1 VTTVTHIAAL
11 PGARVVIAPPPWPA
25 VIVDFALVG
34 LAAFLLWRKY
44 PRSAA
49 IAIACGIACVIFAP
63 RTLPQQ
69 SARITMLDAGQGDAI
84 LVQSARG
91 RSILI
96 DTGGRLERGLTADGN
111 SPAEAIGER
120 IVVPTL
126 FRMGVTRLDA
136 IILTHPHGEHAG
148 GLAPILRTLSVG
160 VILDSGQVYG
170 GRAYNDGISESR
182 RKHVP
187 IVIARCGDRLSLDE
201 IHLAILSPCTLATG
215 GKNDE

>member
-91 RSILI
+91 RAILI

-136 IILTHPHGEHAG
+136 IILTHPHGEHRSGSMTDDRARSDTQTRWPNVIIG
-148 GLAPILRTLSVG
+148 QRHGSTPQSPGTVSKDHFLLTHPSSREIQSHDPMFHILKN
-160 VILDSGQVYG
+160 Q
-170 GRAYNDGISESR
+170 SR
-182 RKHVP
+182 
-187 IVIARCGDRLSLDE
+187 
-201 IHLAILSPCTLATG
+201 
-215 GKNDE
+215 